1 MSSAWARAA
10 ASTSSATAWAS
21 FAPPAPRA
29 PTGSGGSWSKEKASA
44 GTATLDKV
52 LRLLAL
58 VTARDD
64 DGTRI
69 LEAADGADDP
79 ALRLLDHA
87 AALWRL
93 VLHLLEEHLGP
104 ALRHVAQDLLLDL
117 LGDAAERHREVL
129 LVHVLQHELD
139 AAVVELDDVLED
151 EQEHLDLLGELRVFL
166 GERVDHVALGAAVGR
181 VEDVREALHAAG
193 GRVVLRCH
201 ERELAADDL
210 LHVLDHVRTRLA
222 HRGDPHRHVG
232 LHAGWKLGQHLSAER

>member
-87 AALWRL
+87 AALRRL
-93 VLHLLEEHLGP
+93 VLHL
-104 ALRHVAQDLLLDL
+104 
-117 LGDAAERHREVL
+117 
-129 LVHVLQHELD
+129 
-139 AAVVELDDVLED
+139 LED